1 LQRIY
6 DIYTVFFEILNSDLE
21 KTIIYS
27 IAVLK
32 VCGKIEIHHR
42 KKEVK
47 RQRGNGREKTNR
59 E

>member
-1 LQRIY
+1 
-6 DIYTVFFEILNSDLE
+6 VFFEILNSDLE